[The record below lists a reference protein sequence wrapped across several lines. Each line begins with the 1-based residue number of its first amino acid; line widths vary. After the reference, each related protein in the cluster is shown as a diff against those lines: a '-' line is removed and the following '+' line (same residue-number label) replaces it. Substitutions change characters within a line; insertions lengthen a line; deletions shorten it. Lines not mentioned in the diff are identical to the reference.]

1 MNKEFKTYKEFLNES
16 KGFDQSKFPLEDPEE
31 IKQWIK
37 ENLEG
42 KINQFQKHLLSG
54 DWEIDKQGYFSTT
67 GNLRLD
73 KMNLTK
79 LPFRI
84 KSIGGSFEFHGN
96 QLTSL
101 EGLENLAS
109 VGGNFSCN
117 DNQLTSLEGL
127 ENLEFVGS
135 GFECYFN
142 ALIDFKGLENL
153 ESVGDNFDCDYN
165 QLTSLKDLENLEFV
179 GGDFTCSKNKLLS
192 KKIPFKVKGDIK
204 FESSDNPY
212 KYKDSIKYLIS
223 LSEREQKKIIEDLM
237 EFDSQAYR
245 KLTNYAIKNNIELPL
260 DKEVYKW
267 NKAAN
272 DLDDTGLE
280 F

>member
-127 ENLEFVGS
+127 ENLEFVG
-135 GFECYFN
+135 
-142 ALIDFKGLENL
+142 
-153 ESVGDNFDCDYN
+153 
-165 QLTSLKDLENLEFV
+165 
-179 GGDFTCSKNKLLS
+179 GDFTCSKNKLLS